1 MVANTCLNSHKAEMP
16 LNHWV
21 FLKDESGSRLPSRAS
36 LPSRPV
42 TRASSKNIPT
52 ATGAPPSTGAPSTAG
67 EPPAGHE
74 SRFSGSLT

>member
-21 FLKDESGSRLPSRAS
+21 FIKDESGGRLPSRAS

-42 TRASSKNIPT
+42 TRGSGKNLH
-52 ATGAPPSTGAPSTAG
+52 TGVPPSTGAPSTAE

-74 SRFSGSLT
+74 SRFSGTNMS